1 MNIIN
6 KIKHKKILVVGG
18 AGYIGSHMVRLLKSQ
33 GLIPIVLDDLSGGFE
48 DSVNGAEL
56 IVGNVGNRELLN
68 NLFKEHKID
77 TVMHFASFIQ
87 VRESLSNPAKYYEN
101 NLGNTI
107 TLLNEMAN
115 NGIKKF
121 IFSSTAAIFGNP
133 ISEMIDESHP
143 QIPINPYG
151 RSKWMVE
158 QVLTDY
164 ELAYGIQHVCL
175 RYFNAAGAH
184 PDGSLG
190 ERHQPETHLIPL
202 AIAAGLGRGPE
213 LKVFGSN
220 FNTLDG
226 TCIRDYVH
234 ICDLVDA
241 HLLGNEHLDSGKGS
255 LKINLGNGS
264 GYSVMEVIDTVRE
277 VLKRQ
282 VPYSIV
288 DRRQGDPS
296 KLVANSAFA
305 KSSLGWTPR
314 YPKLRDIIE
323 HAVNWHRGK

>member
-1 MNIIN
+1 
-6 KIKHKKILVVGG
+6 
-18 AGYIGSHMVRLLKSQ
+18 MVKLLKDKNYV
-33 GLIPIVLDDLSGGFE
+33 PIVIDDLSSGYE
-48 DSVNGAEL
+48 DSLFGAEL
-56 IVGNVGNRELLN
+56 IRGNFGNSDLLN
-68 NLFKEHKID
+68 SIFSTKKID
-77 TVMHFASFIQ
+77 AVMHFASFIQ
-87 VRESLSNPAKYYEN
+87 VGESVIYPAKYYEN
-101 NLGNTI
+101 NLSNTI
-107 TLLNEMAN
+107 TLLNSMAN
-115 NGIKKF
+115 HGVEKF
-121 IFSSTAAIFGNP
+121 IFSSSAAIFGNP

-143 QIPINPYG
+143 QIPVNPYG

-158 QVLTDY
+158 QVLMDY

-202 AIAAGLGRGPE
+202 AIAAGSGRGPE
-213 LKVFGSN
+213 LKVFGSD
-220 FNTLDG
+220 FHTLDG
-226 TCIRDYVH
+226 TCVRDYVH

-241 HLLGNEHLDSGKGS
+241 HLLGLQHLDSGKGS

-264 GYSVMEVIDTVRE
+264 GYSVMEVIDTVGE

-288 DRRQGDPS
+288 NRRQGDPS
-296 KLVANSAFA
+296 KLVSNSAFA
-305 KSSLGWTPR
+305 KSSLGWAPC

-323 HAVNWHRGK
+323 HAVNWHRGT